1 MFVFFFSHALSF
13 ISLSHLDSSRSQAPS
28 LTSRSSRCS
37 RVYVNH
43 LTHEG
48 ESACYLAAQRGH
60 LEVVQ
65 LLLKAHADINQ
76 LTNDLSCPLYE
87 PVSHGHTNVVEL
99 LVSKGAEVSRI
110 HTESSWTCL
119 HQAAYKGHTEI
130 VRILVNKCNLEA
142 VDDHRI
148 SPLFV
153 AAQYGQRGCL
163 EILVNADSVPC
174 LSHICRL
181 QVRALLGPD
190 ILMRTN
196 VVQQLPVPNWLH
208 EFLKFREI
216 PEASY
221 THAPPSPISQR
232 LWDYPSIHQ
241 HRHNHIHILY

>member
-163 EILVNADSVPC
+163 EILVNAGADVNTQAVDLRTPLFISVSTAR
-174 LSHICRL
+174 LSH
-181 QVRALLGPD
+181 ANYSAAG
-190 ILMRTN
+190 
-196 VVQQLPVPNWLH
+196 
-208 EFLKFREI
+208 
-216 PEASY
+216 
-221 THAPPSPISQR
+221 
-232 LWDYPSIHQ
+232 
-241 HRHNHIHILY
+241 